1 MAPPSDRQINAAGLS
16 YVYLLSVLFL
26 DAENR
31 AAEIS
36 RNQPMSTPHLI
47 NYRERRIQIVINIRL
62 NLPPRRCTRRD
73 HVLTAKRWMLTYLKI
88 SQRTHTAPLHTVSF
102 RTLSRR
108 SHDTLASRRAARVSS
123 RSRNSETVEQ
133 STPRLII
140 FRPRF
145 NAFQRIRSAR
155 RKYQLTTPPRPQAQ
169 RVQRASQRSS
179 RRLLIRRGSTRNT
192 RYRDTSTRNT
202 DQDPHL
208 LSVCRQRSAQRSHE
222 HDGVPRSSNTGG

>member
-102 RTLSRR
+102 RTLHRR
-108 SHDTLASRRAARVSS
+108 GHETLASRRWARVSS
-123 RSRNSETVEQ
+123 RSKYSVTVAQ
-133 STPRLII
+133 STPRPII
-140 FRPRF
+140 RRPRF
-145 NAFQRIRSAR
+145 RAFQRIRRAR
-155 RKYQLTTPPRPQAQ
+155 DTYQRDITPPP
-169 RVQRASQRSS
+169 
-179 RRLLIRRGSTRNT
+179 
-192 RYRDTSTRNT
+192 
-202 DQDPHL
+202 
-208 LSVCRQRSAQRSHE
+208 
-222 HDGVPRSSNTGG
+222 